1 LDHIFQ
7 QKLASC
13 LVNPRAARETELV
26 YAPANTRR
34 RIAVVGAGPAGL
46 SAATTAASRGHTVTL
61 FDSASEL
68 GGQFNLAK
76 KIPGKEEFHETL
88 RYYLSQLTRTDV
100 DLRLNQRVGATDLIA
115 GKFDEII
122 LATGITPRKPAIP
135 GIDHAKVVSY
145 IDVLSGRVKVGQKVA
160 LIGAG
165 GIGFDVAEFLAHS
178 GEHIGPQSIESFLA
192 QWGVDTSI
200 QPRGGV
206 EQVKR
211 TSPVSARE
219 IWLLQRKEGRPG
231 AGLGKTTGWIHRAT
245 LKDLNVQMWGGIT
258 YRKID
263 DQGLHITREGREEI
277 LPVDHV
283 VICAGQE
290 PLRELEG
297 ELKAGGAN
305 VHLIGGADVAV
316 ELDAKRAIEQGAR
329 LAAQL

>member
-1 LDHIFQ
+1 
-7 QKLASC
+7 
-13 LVNPRAARETELV
+13 
-26 YAPANTRR
+26 
-34 RIAVVGAGPAGL
+34 
-46 SAATTAASRGHTVTL
+46 
-61 FDSASEL
+61 
-68 GGQFNLAK
+68 
-76 KIPGKEEFHETL
+76 
-88 RYYLSQLTRTDV
+88 
-100 DLRLNQRVGATDLIA
+100 
-115 GKFDEII
+115 
-122 LATGITPRKPAIP
+122 
-135 GIDHAKVVSY
+135 
-145 IDVLSGRVKVGQKVA
+145 
-160 LIGAG
+160 
-165 GIGFDVAEFLAHS
+165 
-178 GEHIGPQSIESFLA
+178 
-192 QWGVDTSI
+192 
-200 QPRGGV
+200 V